1 MAMHTQIRGIFQGE
15 GLILSLG
22 SKHGLPVMAALC
34 SQHKI
39 AAESLCDKWR
49 VFAEM
54 HDMDDGAHSDMVLL
68 QKFAD
73 SVKKQLAGA
82 PSAEAVRLV
91 ELLTSDDAEARHRG
105 YAELESADA
114 AAAATPTVVEAL
126 VEGAL
131 CSAQVEAAEYRQ
143 VCALMGDLMFREEGG
158 FDVELIRQG
167 RWIRA
172 WEAPALLA
180 AANKPPAEM
189 TREDALVVAADLS
202 VLMMTSRG
210 WTHHHQVAGEDEMV
224 TLSKAL
230 RHPLYPERAAANPY
244 MLTTIS

>member
-1 MAMHTQIRGIFQGE
+1 M
-15 GLILSLG
+15 
-22 SKHGLPVMAALC
+22 
-34 SQHKI
+34 
-39 AAESLCDKWR
+39 
-49 VFAEM
+49 
-54 HDMDDGAHSDMVLL
+54 
-68 QKFAD
+68 
-73 SVKKQLAGA
+73 AGA

-230 RHPLYPERAAANPY
+230 RHPLYPERAADNPGANERLFELALEVCRDPQGLSKRQLAGVWNCLFFLITMRAELGVVAINGGIFEAAVAELRELEY
-244 MLTTIS
+244 ISAYYLQTEWGR